1 MLQELEDWDPS
12 APHELQTALYG
23 ATSSKFPVP
32 KDVESPTSS
41 IPNPS
46 KGRNLTNG
54 AKNQSSAAI
63 DFPESEVSAPAHAAP
78 ESGTIPYDPDAVP
91 GRGDMPIAPNQTGTA
106 SLFPFRRN
114 RAIVRLAL
122 TVGALSLAAG
132 TWLLFKPNRQTL
144 PLPTP
149 VIDSR
154 SLSQK
159 PLSCQISRTAERVS
173 PRVFM
178 SVTPITLESS
188 FRKRVAVGF
197 AESATTAAGIT
208 VDPLDLSVQFP
219 YREVQDKKI
228 LSVVPQI
235 LKDSLSFVT
244 VREGIQLSQARA
256 LTLEHQFI
264 FGVMTAGLS
273 RMLAGQSPETVW
285 PLDAKTV
292 ITDPR
297 IVSISGLGHAVTYR
311 EGGQNGEIKLGLL
324 TTTGQSLS
332 TPTTVP
338 SPVSILGTPTI
349 AASTTSTHHPQLLL
363 TFAGRNTETEFWSI
377 YLSIVAWDK
386 PPKTAHVFSLPDG
399 GPGADAISPSATAFL
414 DGHWLLQWSEG
425 PTGQRQIRVQLL
437 DGNLRPVGKAHTVSP
452 ANTNSGQGLLW
463 VDGNRAVSFFV
474 VSTGKQTELWAS
486 SLVCSK

>member
-1 MLQELEDWDPS
+1 MS
-12 APHELQTALYG
+12 VA
-23 ATSSKFPVP
+23 
-32 KDVESPTSS
+32 
-41 IPNPS
+41 
-46 KGRNLTNG
+46 
-54 AKNQSSAAI
+54 
-63 DFPESEVSAPAHAAP
+63 
-78 ESGTIPYDPDAVP
+78 
-91 GRGDMPIAPNQTGTA
+91 PIA
-106 SLFPFRRN
+106 
-114 RAIVRLAL
+114 
-122 TVGALSLAAG
+122 
-132 TWLLFKPNRQTL
+132 
-144 PLPTP
+144 
-149 VIDSR
+149 
-154 SLSQK
+154 
-159 PLSCQISRTAERVS
+159 
-173 PRVFM
+173 
-178 SVTPITLESS
+178 LESS

-256 LTLEHQFI
+256 LTLDHQLL

-332 TPTTVP
+332 TPVTVP

-349 AASTTSTHHPQLLL
+349 AASTTSAHHPQLLL
-363 TFAGRNTETEFWSI
+363 TFAGRNTETESWSI
-377 YLSIVAWDK
+377 YLSLVGWSK
-386 PPKTAHVFSLPDG
+386 PPKIAQAFSLPDG
-399 GPGADAISPSATAFL
+399 GPGADAISPSVTAIS

-437 DGNLRPVGKAHTVSP
+437 DGSLRPVGKAHTVSP